1 MSKIHKNWKHFL
13 LTEEINDLNR
23 EIANAFEQF
32 EDIHPSGRTYDSGI
46 KPEEENISE
55 QSDPTTD
62 FESIIN
68 QYIQIDANIAKRE
81 KKISDFL
88 KKNLS
93 NNSSETWRSEGPAV
107 GPVAIKKMI
116 LNSIRTP
123 VHNISRKLGA
133 IDTLRNRHSAGW
145 MGAPK
150 SETTYTFLTQDLID
164 DLRKVHELISKIIP
178 VASLSLKI
186 SSYVFASLNDENFHS
201 YNRVR
206 NAIALFTGASVS
218 TVRAPS
224 DYDIN
229 LADSQLSF
237 TIFDNDFIS
246 SIYYRINEILSWFTK
261 KIRLYEGLPQSF
273 YDDFVKSKEPYF
285 EVINTSTR
293 KDSSVYLQD
302 FEFKKHNI
310 LDQNLRKKV
319 VENHYTVKKKLRSV
333 LENMTN
339 DFSILKQLKE
349 QYDKIDAKADKIF
362 GDTDI
367 DPRSS
372 EVLESEKDY
381 IFANKILK
389 IIASRS
395 PPIGISPNTEIYRGL
410 ALKRR
415 LVKKII
421 KAVSAGEQVVFPGKD
436 IASWTVS
443 YPVARGFAQTSVGID
458 SYDALAPSYLP
469 SKQPLNS
476 DIGIILKTSASRGMY
491 IAKYSEYPNEM
502 EFLSGGDV
510 FVTNIEK
517 IEKRY
522 IFTVEFVK

>member
-1 MSKIHKNWKHFL
+1 
-13 LTEEINDLNR
+13 
-23 EIANAFEQF
+23 
-32 EDIHPSGRTYDSGI
+32 
-46 KPEEENISE
+46 
-55 QSDPTTD
+55 
-62 FESIIN
+62 
-68 QYIQIDANIAKRE
+68 
-81 KKISDFL
+81 
-88 KKNLS
+88 
-93 NNSSETWRSEGPAV
+93 
-107 GPVAIKKMI
+107 
-116 LNSIRTP
+116 
-123 VHNISRKLGA
+123 
-133 IDTLRNRHSAGW
+133 
-145 MGAPK
+145 
-150 SETTYTFLTQDLID
+150 
-164 DLRKVHELISKIIP
+164 
-178 VASLSLKI
+178 
-186 SSYVFASLNDENFHS
+186 
-201 YNRVR
+201 
-206 NAIALFTGASVS
+206 
-218 TVRAPS
+218 
-224 DYDIN
+224 
-229 LADSQLSF
+229 
-237 TIFDNDFIS
+237 
-246 SIYYRINEILSWFTK
+246 
-261 KIRLYEGLPQSF
+261 
-273 YDDFVKSKEPYF
+273 
-285 EVINTSTR
+285 
-293 KDSSVYLQD
+293 
-302 FEFKKHNI
+302 
-310 LDQNLRKKV
+310 
-319 VENHYTVKKKLRSV
+319 
-333 LENMTN
+333 MTN

-410 ALKRR
+410 ALKHR

-443 YPVARGFAQTSVGID
+443 YPVARGFAQSSVVPYD
-458 SYDALAPSYLP
+458 SYDALY

-522 IFTVEFVK
+522 IFTVEFIK

>member
-1 MSKIHKNWKHFL
+1 MSKAHKNWKQFL
-13 LTEEINDLNR
+13 LTEETSDLNS
-23 EIANAFEQF
+23 EIANAFKQF
-32 EDIHPSGRTYDSGI
+32 EDVHPSGRPYDSGI
-46 KPEEENISE
+46 KSEEENISE

-62 FESIIN
+62 FESIIK
-68 QYIQIDANIAKRE
+68 QYIQIDANITKRE

-93 NNSSETWRSEGPAV
+93 NNSSGSDTVGV
-107 GPVAIKKMI
+107 GPELIKRMI

-133 IDTLRNRHSAGW
+133 IDTLINRHKSGW
-145 MGAPK
+145 MGAPS

-164 DLRKVHELISKIIP
+164 DLRKTHELINKTIP

-186 SSYVFASLNDENFHS
+186 SSYVFASLNDEDFNS
-201 YNRVR
+201 YTRVR

-224 DYDIN
+224 GYDID

-237 TIFDNDFIS
+237 SIIDIDFIS
-246 SIYYRINEILSWFTK
+246 SIYYRINEIVSWFTK

-302 FEFKKHNI
+302 FDFKKHNT
-310 LDQNLRKKV
+310 LDQDLRKKV

-349 QYDKIDAKADKIF
+349 QYDKIEDKADKMF
-362 GDTDI
+362 GDDPDI

-410 ALKRR
+410 ALKHR

-443 YPVARGFAQTSVGID
+443 YPVASGFAQSSV
-458 SYDALAPSYLP
+458 YDALA

-476 DIGIILKTSASRGMY
+476 NIGIILKTSASRGMY
-491 IAKYSEYPNEM
+491 IAKYSEFPNEM

-510 FVTNIEK
+510 FITNIEK
-517 IEKRY
+517 TEKRY

>member
-1 MSKIHKNWKHFL
+1 
-13 LTEEINDLNR
+13 
-23 EIANAFEQF
+23 
-32 EDIHPSGRTYDSGI
+32 
-46 KPEEENISE
+46 
-55 QSDPTTD
+55 
-62 FESIIN
+62 
-68 QYIQIDANIAKRE
+68 
-81 KKISDFL
+81 
-88 KKNLS
+88 
-93 NNSSETWRSEGPAV
+93 
-107 GPVAIKKMI
+107 MI

-150 SETTYTFLTQDLID
+150 SETIYTFLTQDLID
-164 DLRKVHELISKIIP
+164 DLRKIHELINKIIP

-224 DYDIN
+224 GYDIN

-246 SIYYRINEILSWFTK
+246 SIYYRINEIVSWFTK

-285 EVINTSTR
+285 EVINTLKKNLSIFFLPTFLGWVFFYSTR

-410 ALKRR
+410 ALKHR

-443 YPVARGFAQTSVGID
+443 YPVARGFAQSSV
-458 SYDALAPSYLP
+458 YDALA

-476 DIGIILKTSASRGMY
+476 NIGIILKTSASRGMY

-517 IEKRY
+517 LEKRY